1 MNILSLFK
9 KRKPEIPVSFNARE
23 RYEVILSG
31 AGGQGLILAG
41 KILAEAASIYDNKE
55 AVMSQS
61 YGPEA
66 RGGASRAEVIISS
79 SAIDYPKVMRADILL
94 VMTQQ
99 ALDKYG
105 AMLEED
111 GLLVVNQAAVKDIPA
126 HFKNVFK
133 ASFNS
138 LSIELLEFPIA
149 SNLIALGA
157 LVCITRIVS
166 KEALI
171 RACLGRVPEKFIVP
185 DRVAID
191 IGFKVVQDS
200 GFKWERTNQKK

>member
-1 MNILSLFK
+1 MNILNLFK
-9 KRKPEIPVSFNARE
+9 KRGPEIPVSSNAAE

-79 SAIDYPKVMRADILL
+79 SAIDYPKVTRADILL
-94 VMTQQ
+94 AMTQQ

-111 GLLVVNQAAVKDIPA
+111 GLLVVNQAVVKDIPA

-133 ASFNS
+133 APFDS
-138 LSIELLEFPIA
+138 LSMELLELSIA

-157 LVCITRIVS
+157 LVSITRVVS

-171 RACLGRVPEKFIVP
+171 RACLGRVPQKFIVP

-200 GFKWERTNQKK
+200 GFKWENPKK